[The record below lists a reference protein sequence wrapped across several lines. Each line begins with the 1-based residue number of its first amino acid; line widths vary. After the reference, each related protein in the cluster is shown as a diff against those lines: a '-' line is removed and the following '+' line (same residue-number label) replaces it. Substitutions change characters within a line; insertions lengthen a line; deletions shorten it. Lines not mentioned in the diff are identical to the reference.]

1 MKGNTS
7 PTDFRIKG
15 RIPFIARCVV
25 HPHLSFGRHT
35 MNHGT
40 TYLNRKRA
48 KSMKKP
54 LLHFTLFLMYLT
66 LPLMAMAQ
74 VVDIPDPNLRAAIE
88 SDLRKPAG
96 ATITVNDM
104 AILGRGSHRQFY
116 AAGRNISN
124 LTGLQF
130 ATNLKDLDL
139 SNNSISDVW
148 ALAGLSNL
156 WRLSLSNN
164 SISDISALTGLIN
177 LNDLD
182 LSNNNI
188 SDISVL
194 TGLARL
200 NDLDLSN
207 NNVSDISVLTGLAHL
222 NDLDLSNNSISDVW
236 ALAGLARLNDLDL
249 SNNSI
254 SDISALTGL
263 INLNRLDLSNNNVS
277 DISVLTGLARLNDL
291 DLSNNNISALAGVS
305 LSSGYGLAFSL
316 DLSNNNI
323 SGLAGLTLSSTG
335 PLSLDLSNNNI
346 SALAGVSLRGH
357 GLTFSLDLSN
367 NSVSDISA
375 LAGLTSL
382 GNLNLDN
389 NSISDI
395 STLAELTFLSTLD
408 LSNNNISDISA
419 LARLTSLGNLNLSNN
434 SISDISALAGL
445 THLENLNLDNNV
457 ISDLFPLLA
466 NTRLGHGTSVSVA
479 GNPLGDVSINT
490 HIPTLRG
497 RGISGLFQSQLLLP
511 LIAPVAVGQRFTLD
525 LTIKNVSDLAGWQ
538 LDLAFNPAGLL
549 KAISVS
555 EGDFLSTDGGNTFF
569 QEGDINNAAGTIT
582 GISGVVIDTG
592 GVSGSGTLFSVTFEA
607 RAAGEGWLRVSEDR
621 LGAANGNQIHCET
634 VIQPVIVGLTYDLN
648 ADGKVD
654 LLDLT
659 LVAQNFGKANP
670 QADANHDGGVNVF
683 DLIAVAQHIG
693 ESAAPQAPMVRREQ
707 RSLFPIHLLPKTV
720 QNWIDMAHAADD
732 GSLAFRQGIANLK
745 QLLAAM
751 VPDKTALLTN
761 YPNPSTRRHGFHII
775 LPTTR
780 RYSSRF
786 MTPKARWYVAWIW
799 GIRGLAI
806 TQIGQ
811 KQRIG
816 TAATKTE
823 NRSQVESI
831 STSCERENFRRCEKW
846 SS

>member
-7 PTDFRIKG
+7 PIDFRIKG
-15 RIPFIARCVV
+15 RLPFITPYVTQL
-25 HPHLSFGRHT
+25 HLSSARPA
-35 MNHGT
+35 MNHVT
-40 TYLNRKRA
+40 TYLNRKRT

-104 AILGRGSHRQFY
+104 AILGGGSHGQFY

-164 SISDISALTGLIN
+164 SISDISALTGLSN
-177 LNDLD
+177 LNRLD

-207 NNVSDISVLTGLAHL
+207 NNILG
-222 NDLDLSNNSISDVW
+222 
-236 ALAGLARLNDLDL
+236 LAGL
-249 SNNSI
+249 
-254 SDISALTGL
+254 T
-263 INLNRLDLSNNNVS
+263 
-277 DISVLTGLARLNDL
+277 
-291 DLSNNNISALAGVS
+291 
-305 LSSGYGLAFSL
+305 LSSTWTFSL

-346 SALAGVSLRGH
+346 SALAGVSLSPGY
-357 GLTFSLDLSN
+357 GLAVSLDLSN
-367 NSVSDISA
+367 NSISDISA

-382 GNLNLDN
+382 GNLNLSN

-395 STLAELTFLSTLD
+395 LTLAELTSLSTLD

-419 LARLTSLGNLNLSNN
+419 LARLTSLRNLNLSNN

-445 THLENLNLDNNV
+445 TSLGNLSLDNNV

-466 NTRLGHGTSVSVA
+466 NTRLGHGTSVSVS
-479 GNPLGDVSINT
+479 GNPLGNVSINT

-497 RGISGLFQSQLLLP
+497 KGVGGLYRSQIFLP
-511 LIAPVAVGQRFTLD
+511 LIAPVAVGQTFTLD
-525 LTIKNVSDLAGWQ
+525 LTVRNVHDLAGWQ
-538 LDLAFNPAGLL
+538 LDLAFNPAVL
-549 KAISVS
+549 KAISVN
-555 EGDFLSTDGGNTFF
+555 EGDFLSRYGDNTFF
-569 QEGDINNAAGTIT
+569 QAGDINNAAGSIT
-582 GISGVVIDTG
+582 GISGAIIDIG
-592 GVSGSGTLFSVTFEA
+592 GVGGTGTLFSINFEA
-607 RAAGEGWLRVSEDR
+607 KAAGEGQLRVSEDR
-621 LGAANGNQIHCET
+621 LGASNGNQIHYDV
-634 VIQPVIVGLTYDLN
+634 VIQPVSVLVGLTYDLN

-670 QADANHDGGVNVF
+670 QADANHDGTVDVF

-707 RSLFPIHLLPKTV
+707 RSLFPSHLLPKTV

-761 YPNPSTRRHGFHII
+761 YPNPFNPETWIPYHLAHDADVTLTIYDTKGAVVRQLDLGHQMAGYYTDRSHAAYWDGRNQSGESVTSGIYFYQLRTGKFSAMRKMVI
-775 LPTTR
+775 L
-780 RYSSRF
+780 
-786 MTPKARWYVAWIW
+786 K
-799 GIRGLAI
+799 
-806 TQIGQ
+806 
-811 KQRIG
+811 
-816 TAATKTE
+816 
-823 NRSQVESI
+823 
-831 STSCERENFRRCEKW
+831 
-846 SS
+846 

>member
-1 MKGNTS
+1 
-7 PTDFRIKG
+7 
-15 RIPFIARCVV
+15 
-25 HPHLSFGRHT
+25 
-35 MNHGT
+35 
-40 TYLNRKRA
+40 
-48 KSMKKP
+48 MKKT

-104 AILGRGSHRQFY
+104 AILGGGSRGQFY

-177 LNDLD
+177 LNRLD

-207 NNVSDISVLTGLAHL
+207 NNILG
-222 NDLDLSNNSISDVW
+222 
-236 ALAGLARLNDLDL
+236 LAGL
-249 SNNSI
+249 
-254 SDISALTGL
+254 T
-263 INLNRLDLSNNNVS
+263 
-277 DISVLTGLARLNDL
+277 
-291 DLSNNNISALAGVS
+291 
-305 LSSGYGLAFSL
+305 LSSTWTFSL

-346 SALAGVSLRGH
+346 SALAGVSLSPGH
-357 GLTFSLDLSN
+357 GLAVSLDLSN
-367 NSVSDISA
+367 NSISDISA

-382 GNLNLDN
+382 GNLNLSN

-395 STLAELTFLSTLD
+395 LTLAELTSLSTLD
-408 LSNNNISDISA
+408 LSNNSISDISA
-419 LARLTSLGNLNLSNN
+419 LARLTSLRNLNLSNN

-445 THLENLNLDNNV
+445 TRLENLNLDNNV

-466 NTRLGHGTSVSVA
+466 NTRLGHHTSVSVS
-479 GNPLGDVSINT
+479 GNPLGEVSINT

-497 RGISGLFQSQLLLP
+497 RGVRGLYRSQIFLP
-511 LIAPVAVGQRFTLD
+511 LIAPVAVGQTFTLA
-525 LTIKNVSDLAGWQ
+525 LTVRYVSNLAGWQ
-538 LDLAFNPAGLL
+538 LNIVFNPAVL
-549 KAISVS
+549 KAVS
-555 EGDFLSTDGGNTFF
+555 IAEGDFLSKDGGNTFF
-569 QEGDINNAAGTIT
+569 QAGEINNAAGSIT
-582 GISGVVIDTG
+582 GLSGAFIGTSG
-592 GVSGSGTLFSVTFEA
+592 RSGSGTLFSVTFEA
-607 RAAGEGWLRVSEDR
+607 KAAGEGWLQLSGDR
-621 LGAANGNQIHCET
+621 LGAANGNQIHYEI
-634 VIQPVIVGLTYDLN
+634 VIHPVIVEPTYDLN
-648 ADGKVD
+648 GDGKVNV
-654 LLDLT
+654 LDLT
-659 LVAQNFGKANP
+659 LVAQNFGKVNP
-670 QADANHDGGVNVF
+670 QVDVNHDGAVDVF

-693 ESAAPQAPMVRREQ
+693 ESAAPQAPSTGTNNLLSVGNNDRYSLHFPSYIDPKMVQ
-707 RSLFPIHLLPKTV
+707 S
-720 QNWIDMAHAADD
+720 WIDMAHAADD

-745 QLLAAM
+745 RLLAAM

-761 YPNPSTRRHGFHII
+761 YPNPFNPETWIPYQLANDAEVQLTIYDTKGVVVRRLDIGHQLAGYYTDRTRAAYWDGRNESGESVTSGIYFYQLRTGRFSAMRKMVI
-775 LPTTR
+775 L
-780 RYSSRF
+780 
-786 MTPKARWYVAWIW
+786 K
-799 GIRGLAI
+799 
-806 TQIGQ
+806 
-811 KQRIG
+811 
-816 TAATKTE
+816 
-823 NRSQVESI
+823 
-831 STSCERENFRRCEKW
+831 
-846 SS
+846 